1 MDSAIRKRVRAF
13 FRDLTLMKPGL
24 FGESCSSMVWKAST
38 SSCVPKVKTAGKIVE
53 ELSLSIP
60 GNLLPKNSNYK
71 IFISA
76 VVVFIA
82 AEREN
87 RLAIG
92 GATNGWK
99 RVDYTVILQV
109 YAHSLHPNSEDV
121 MTDFDTLIDNIK
133 ERLRSDHNFGD
144 TTGNLVWQG
153 AEPVINGRYGEPA
166 TNNEGAT
173 DIFAELEF
181 DVTEMIQA

>member
-1 MDSAIRKRVRAF
+1 MAGRSGVRSTLSAFIANPPIDTLNQVFTSFPKRINFQVNAQ
-13 FRDLTLMKPGL
+13 PGQ
-24 FGESCSSMVWKAST
+24 MT
-38 SSCVPKVKTAGKIVE
+38 R
-53 ELSLSIP
+53 
-60 GNLLPKNSNYK
+60 
-71 IFISA
+71 SA

-144 TTGNLVWQG
+144 PTGNLVWQG

-166 TNNEGAT
+166 TSNEGAT

>member
-1 MDSAIRKRVRAF
+1 
-13 FRDLTLMKPGL
+13 
-24 FGESCSSMVWKAST
+24 
-38 SSCVPKVKTAGKIVE
+38 
-53 ELSLSIP
+53 
-60 GNLLPKNSNYK
+60 
-71 IFISA
+71 
-76 VVVFIA
+76 
-82 AEREN
+82 
-87 RLAIG
+87 
-92 GATNGWK
+92 
-99 RVDYTVILQV
+99 
-109 YAHSLHPNSEDV
+109 

>member
-1 MDSAIRKRVRAF
+1 MAGRTGVRDTLAKFIANPPIATLNQVFTSFPKRINFQLNA
-13 FRDLTLMKPGL
+13 LPGQ
-24 FGESCSSMVWKAST
+24 MT
-38 SSCVPKVKTAGKIVE
+38 R
-53 ELSLSIP
+53 
-60 GNLLPKNSNYK
+60 
-71 IFISA
+71 SA

-92 GATNGWK
+92 GAKSGWK
-99 RVDYTVILQV
+99 RVDYTVILQI
-109 YAHSLHPNSEDV
+109 YCHSLHNNSEDA
-121 MTDFDTLIDNIK
+121 MADFDTLIDNIK

-144 TTGNLVWQG
+144 ETGNLVWQG
-153 AEPVINGRYGEPA
+153 AEPVILGRYGEPA
-166 TNNEGAT
+166 TNQEGAT